1 MNLRL
6 LKAFVT
12 LAEKGHYADAAQ
24 ALFVSQPALTKQ
36 INLLESQLNVSLF
49 SRGRHGTTL
58 TAGGRR
64 LLPEAEK
71 VIGQAALF
79 LQHAKQVAA
88 GREGNMAVGFGLSSF
103 TLAPDYI
110 AEFRRSYPGIDVS
123 LTDLP
128 SAQQYRLLLDEELQV
143 GFVRVPAPA
152 PLSYLPLLYD
162 RLVMIA
168 PDNTCASVND
178 WLNRRP
184 LLRLRTDRG
193 KGLNS
198 QIDRFL
204 QDNAL
209 HPSSTQLAEDI
220 HTIVAL
226 VIAGIGVALVPQ
238 SVMHITPPGL
248 PVIALTG
255 ESISWQV
262 GIAWNGST
270 PDTLRDRFIA
280 TVKAGQQM
288 PSGQNVPTL
297 ANGENQTARSDP
309 L

>member
-1 MNLRL
+1 MHLRL

-12 LAEKGHYADAAQ
+12 LAERGNYADAAQ

-64 LLPEAEK
+64 LLPEAER
-71 VIGQAALF
+71 VIRQAGLF

-110 AEFRRSYPGIDVS
+110 AQFRRSYPGIDVS

-128 SAQQYRLLLDEELQV
+128 SAQQYHRLQNDELQV
-143 GFVRVPAPA
+143 GFVRVPPPA
-152 PLSYLPLLYD
+152 PLSYLPLLND
-162 RLVMIA
+162 RLVLIA
-168 PDNTCASVND
+168 PDTTSVSVND
-178 WLNRRP
+178 WLVTHP
-184 LLRLRTDRG
+184 LLRLRSERG
-193 KGLNS
+193 QGLNR

-204 QDNAL
+204 EDNGL

-238 SVMHITPPGL
+238 SVIHIAPPGL
-248 PVIALTG
+248 PVIALSG

-270 PDTLRDRFIA
+270 QDTIRDNFIA
-280 TVKAGQQM
+280 RVKAGQRISARQD
-288 PSGQNVPTL
+288 VP
-297 ANGENQTARSDP
+297 ASPNSENQTARSDP